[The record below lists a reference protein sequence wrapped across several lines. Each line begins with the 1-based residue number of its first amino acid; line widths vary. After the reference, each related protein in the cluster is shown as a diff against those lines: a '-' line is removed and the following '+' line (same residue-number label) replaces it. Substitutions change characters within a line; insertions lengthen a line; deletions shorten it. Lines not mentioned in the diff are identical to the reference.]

1 METLQWVFDG
11 IGTELLSLVIGVA
24 AGGIAGYKI
33 GIRKEG
39 KQDQKAK
46 SKAKQR
52 QEMLISSESSFESK
66 AGVQNRISQTQK
78 AGKNSEQVQIG
89 RIEDGKR

>member
-11 IGTELLSLVIGVA
+11 IGTELLSLVIGGIV
-24 AGGIAGYKI
+24 GGLAGYKI
-33 GIRKEG
+33 RIRKNG
-39 KQDQKAK
+39 KQNQKAK
-46 SKAKQR
+46 GGAKKQ
-52 QEMLISSESSFESK
+52 QKILISSESNVESDT
-66 AGVQNRISQTQK
+66 GVQNKISQIQK